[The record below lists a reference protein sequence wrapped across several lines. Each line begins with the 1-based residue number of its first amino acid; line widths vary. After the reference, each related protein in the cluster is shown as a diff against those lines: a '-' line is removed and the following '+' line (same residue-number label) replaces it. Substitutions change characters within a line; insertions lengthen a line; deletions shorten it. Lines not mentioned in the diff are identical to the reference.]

1 MTAAK
6 PSPSRRSAAVP
17 VVKLPHRSDF
27 ERLTRCQQAA
37 VRMAAYGYTPAQTAA
52 FLRRSVGTIET
63 HLWQARQALG
73 VPNATVLVRYA
84 VTIGEVWPGP
94 EA

>member
-1 MTAAK
+1 M
-6 PSPSRRSAAVP
+6 
-17 VVKLPHRSDF
+17 KLPPRSDF